1 MLFNLFPHPR
11 RLRLLRPLVALYQR
25 SGLQSLMRKSGV
37 LKALP
42 RRFQALDTLLPR
54 IDTQE
59 EIPALTLPLGLKRAR
74 VGLILGCVQREF
86 LSDVNAATVRVLAA
100 EGCEVVAP
108 SEQPC
113 CGALLVH
120 AGEADP

>member
-1 MLFNLFPHPR
+1 MVVMASSTDCPSCFDYGKLIESTRTHIEQNHIRSPGEQLHRWMLFNLFPHPR

-74 VGLILGCVQREF
+74 VGLILG
-86 LSDVNAATVRVLAA
+86 
-100 EGCEVVAP
+100 
-108 SEQPC
+108 
-113 CGALLVH
+113 
-120 AGEADP
+120 